1 MTFPFGV
8 TTFLKI
14 SLSSPYYLVDSLAS
28 HLPVMMGAGDV
39 VDSGVD
45 GGDGA
50 PVGEVL
56 PSKSPL
62 PSAAAALARF
72 HTSQL
77 SCSLKQLPLQRSSH
91 SSNILSYLKQLRD
104 QNSAQFPL
112 SFLSRNKSF
121 VSALHSSQLSCV
133 TWNNSFASA
142 VHTPQLSCLTC
153 NKSFVSTLHSSQLSC
168 VTLNNS
174 FASPVHTS
182 QLSCL
187 TWSKC
192 LTRIVHSSQLFCFN
206 WNNCLTRTVHT
217 AINTFTISFWS
228 ASKVTWKFPGFLD
241 GNCKISTFH
250 TKDS

>member
-1 MTFPFGV
+1 MKRRDFCWCFAEQPK
-8 TTFLKI
+8 FLYI
-14 SLSSPYYLVDSLAS
+14 SFQRNYVLQTSLVIPYYLVDSLAS

-62 PSAAAALARF
+62 PSATAALARF

-77 SCSLKQLPLQRSSH
+77 SYSLKQLPRQESSH
-91 SSNILSYLKQLRD
+91 SSTILSFLKQRRDQKSAHFSTILCQLKQVLFQRTSLFSAILCHLKQLPH
-104 QNSAQFPL
+104 QKNE
-112 SFLSRNKSF
+112 N
-121 VSALHSSQLSCV
+121 SQLSCV
-133 TWNNSFASA
+133 TWNNSLAS
-142 VHTPQLSCLTC
+142 T
-153 NKSFVSTLHSSQLSC
+153 
-168 VTLNNS
+168 
-174 FASPVHTS
+174 VHTS

-192 LTRIVHSSQLFCFN
+192 LTRTVHSSKLFCFN
-206 WNNCLTRTVHT
+206 GNNCLTRTVHT
-217 AINTFTISFWS
+217 ANNTFTISFWL

-241 GNCKISTFH
+241 GNCEISTFN
-250 TKDS
+250 TKNS